1 MTKMHREQSVKLLSK
16 DEVRKKYPGFKD
28 DNINFY
34 LKVLTQYMR
43 VSLGVVTKDQLNK
56 QRQYQ
61 ELERASLISKKI
73 DEQLKIAKEKV
84 KKGKVKKE
92 DPIANTL

>member
-1 MTKMHREQSVKLLSK
+1 M
-16 DEVRKKYPGFKD
+16 
-28 DNINFY
+28 
-34 LKVLTQYMR
+34 
-43 VSLGVVTKDQLNK
+43 
-56 QRQYQ
+56 
-61 ELERASLISKKI
+61 ISKKI